1 MKFNRTH
8 TLKEIAE
15 IIEVKFIGD
24 ESFPIEGLNEIHR
37 VDKGEIV
44 FVDHPKYYKK
54 AIESKA
60 TVILIN
66 KEIDC
71 PEGKALLIS
80 DNPFRDFIKLGQHF
94 SLFTNSIK
102 PISDSSIIGE
112 KTIIQP
118 NVFIG
123 NYVTIGKNCIIHANA
138 SIFDHTSIGDNVIIG
153 SGTVI
158 GGDAF
163 YYKKTENG
171 YEKLKSV
178 GKVIIEDEVEI
189 GTNCTIDRGV
199 TSATIIKK
207 GSKLDNLIQIGH
219 DTIIGERCLI
229 ASQSGIAGCCTIENE
244 VVIWGQVGISSGLTI
259 GEKVVIT
266 AQSGVSKSLKG
277 GFIYSGKPA
286 VEFSIYSKRIAKLN
300 IILKNNDLNKIK

>member
-229 ASQSGIAGCCTIENE
+229 ASQSCIAGCCTIEN
-244 VVIWGQVGISSGLTI
+244 
-259 GEKVVIT
+259 
-266 AQSGVSKSLKG
+266 
-277 GFIYSGKPA
+277 
-286 VEFSIYSKRIAKLN
+286 
-300 IILKNNDLNKIK
+300 